1 MKYVVAFLLATI
13 NFCGA
18 FAQVGFDAKARA
30 KECIYLFRQEK
41 FETLYQRMDKD
52 MQRLLDVEKLEG
64 FWYSLEMQMGAV
76 KEVGEPQVTD
86 RDSLIIT
93 VTPIQFEKNKF
104 GFKLVFDKVGKISG
118 MYLEP
123 ATQKYTPAS
132 YVDASLF
139 YEIKK
144 TLPDPKYPVEG
155 MLTIPNRGRPFPV
168 VIIAAGSGPSDKDLT
183 MGPNRIYKDLAWGLA
198 NHGVATF
205 RFDKRTKTYGT
216 QMSKLKNLTVKE
228 EYLEDLKLAIQVVKK
243 NPEIDST
250 RIYILGHSEGGYLIP
265 YFEKNLKGLAGY
277 ISFAGSYS
285 DLAPLLLDQLYYL
298 QTLAPAGEKKD
309 YDELIQQTIYCRD
322 KLTKDSP
329 ADSLPLGMEAAYIL
343 HLNQNSP
350 SKLAVGLNQKKL
362 LFLQG
367 ERDYQVPKSELFL
380 WQNALKNNPNASFEL
395 YPKLNHLGLEGDKA
409 SVPSEYEVAGNIPE
423 YVIKRIARFVLY

>member
-1 MKYVVAFLLATI
+1 MKYVLGLLLALLS
-13 NFCGA
+13 FSGA

-52 MQRLLDVEKLEG
+52 MQRILDVEKLQG

-76 KEVGEPQVTD
+76 KEVGEPEVTD
-86 RDSLIIT
+86 NDSLIIT
-93 VTPIQFEKNKF
+93 VTPVQFEKNKF
-104 GFKLVFDKVGKISG
+104 GFKLVFDEVGKISG
-118 MYLEP
+118 MFLEP
-123 ATQKYTPAS
+123 ATKQYTPAS

-198 NHGVATF
+198 NHGVATY
-205 RFDKRTKTYGT
+205 RFDKRTKTYGQ
-216 QMSKLKNLTVKE
+216 QMSKVKNLTVKE

-265 YFEKNLKGLAGY
+265 YFEKNLKGVAGY
-277 ISFAGSYS
+277 ISFAGNYS
-285 DLAPLLLDQLYYL
+285 ELAPLLLDQLHYL
-298 QTLAPAGEKKD
+298 QSLAPAGEKKE
-309 YDELIQQTIYCRD
+309 YDELIQQAIYCRD
-322 KLTKDSP
+322 KLSKDSP
-329 ADSLPLGMEAAYIL
+329 TDSMPLGLELAYIL

-350 SKLAVGLNQKKL
+350 SKLIGGLNQKKL
-362 LFLQG
+362 LFIQG

-395 YPKLNHLGLEGDKA
+395 YPKLNHLGLEGDKP
-409 SVPSEYEVAGNIPE
+409 SEPSEYEVPGNLPE
-423 YVIKRIARFVLY
+423 YFIKRIARFVLY

>member
-1 MKYVVAFLLATI
+1 MKFVLGFLLA
-13 NFCGA
+13 FLSFGEA
-18 FAQVGFDAKARA
+18 FAQLGFDANARA

-52 MQRLLDVEKLEG
+52 MQRILDVEKLEG
-64 FWYSLEMQMGAV
+64 FWYSLEMQMGAI
-76 KEVGEPQVTD
+76 KEVGEPKITD

-104 GFKLVFDKVGKISG
+104 GFKLVFDKEGKISG
-118 MYLEP
+118 LYLEP
-123 ATQKYTPAS
+123 ATQKHTPAS

-155 MLTIPNRGRPFPV
+155 MLTIPNRGKPFPV

-205 RFDKRTKTYGT
+205 RFDKRTKTYAS

-265 YFEKNLKGLAGY
+265 YFEKNLKGVAGY
-277 ISFAGSYS
+277 VSFAGSYT

-298 QTLAPAGEKKD
+298 QSLAPANQKKD
-309 YDELIQQTIYCRD
+309 YDALIKQAIYCRD
-322 KLTKDSP
+322 KLSKDSP
-329 ADSLPLGMEAAYIL
+329 ADSLPLGLEAAYIV

-350 SKLAVGLNQKKL
+350 SKLVGGLNQKKL

-367 ERDYQVPKSELFL
+367 ERDYQVPKSELVL

-409 SVPSEYEVAGNIPE
+409 SVPSEYEVPGNLPE
-423 YVIKRIARFVLY
+423 YFIKRIARFVLY